1 MKRMTVCYHSPFR
14 HREYLEAMSN
24 LELKGLNPIDIVGSI
39 VSGIHQGD
47 LYFTRNLY
55 IMKSIH
61 PGLSYAYLHQQYLII
76 EKFICNIV
84 KPMVVPDGLIISQ
97 LDEDGLMIDYVY
109 SSA

>member
-14 HREYLEAMSN
+14 HPEYMEAMAN
-24 LELKGLNPIDIVGSI
+24 LEMKGLNPIDIIGSI

-61 PGLSYAYLHQQYLII
+61 PGLEYTYLHQQYLII

-84 KPMVVPDGLIISQ
+84 KPIPRPDGLIIAQ
-97 LDEDGLMIDYVY
+97 LDEDRLTIDYAY
-109 SSA
+109 TT